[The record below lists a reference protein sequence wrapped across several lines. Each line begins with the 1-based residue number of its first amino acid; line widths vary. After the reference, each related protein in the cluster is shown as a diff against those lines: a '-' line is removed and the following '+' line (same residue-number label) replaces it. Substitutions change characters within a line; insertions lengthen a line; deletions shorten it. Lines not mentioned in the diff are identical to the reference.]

1 VDGRGPATVLLP
13 RILERLG
20 TTEPAALPPWAGR
33 ASKGEIAALAPLIC
47 EAAESGDWVAAEILE
62 DAAGEMA
69 LHAAALARRL
79 GPWMEERGIVFHG
92 GMFRSPLF
100 TENVESAL
108 RAHAPG
114 FRVCPAAADAVA
126 GAVRLAEALLEG

>member
-1 VDGRGPATVLLP
+1 VLLP

-33 ASKGEIAALAPLIC
+33 ASKGEIAALAPLVC
-47 EAAESGDWVAAEILE
+47 EAAEEDDWVAVEILE
-62 DAAGEMA
+62 DAAGEIA

-79 GPWMEERGIVFHG
+79 GPWTEGRRIVFHG
-92 GMFRSPLF
+92 GMFRSALF
-100 TENVESAL
+100 TGNVESAL

-114 FRVCPAAADAVA
+114 LRVRPAAADAVA
-126 GAVRLAEALLEG
+126 GAVRLAGALLGG